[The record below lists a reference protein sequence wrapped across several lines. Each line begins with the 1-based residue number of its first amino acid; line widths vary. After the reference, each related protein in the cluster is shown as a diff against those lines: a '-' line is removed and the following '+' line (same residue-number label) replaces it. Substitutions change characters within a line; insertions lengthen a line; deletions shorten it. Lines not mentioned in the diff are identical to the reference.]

1 MNSNC
6 DDALNPVPSSPG
18 RYAASGRRPD
28 EDAASPPLVVV
39 GENILG
45 GPSAP
50 RTTSSSATPF
60 TRLVPFPA
68 PIVDANRTN
77 ASSPLKMPPLV
88 PIVDVDADARVPARD
103 DARRRRAHR
112 DRPVEYNESRDERTA
127 RSNRA
132 LVDVAITE
140 KTTHFGLARG
150 RSVTRDATWMRAV
163 G

>member
-50 RTTSSSATPF
+50 RTTSSSVTPF

-77 ASSPLKMPPLV
+77 ASSPLKTPPLV
-88 PIVDVDADARVPARD
+88 PNVDVVDAIARVPTRD
-103 DARRRRAHR
+103 DARRRAHR
-112 DRPVEYNESRDERTA
+112 HRPIEHDESR
-127 RSNRA
+127 
-132 LVDVAITE
+132 DVAIT
-140 KTTHFGLARG
+140 KHKLLGLALP
-150 RSVTRDATWMRAV
+150 SMMHDE
-163 G
+163 